1 MADQDFTS
9 LLTRMQQFAEEAYG
23 LETWLG
29 EDNGFQ
35 MLKVG
40 LVQLGK
46 GSGQAVMEICPVP
59 LAPNPDGEVQLV
71 EFYTTVADH
80 IREDNMAPALA
91 ALNRMNLRCPVGAF
105 HLFEDQH
112 QMYHK
117 YGAVLPMGEAGTQL
131 ATMVFSMVVE
141 TVNQL
146 FEDAMAIAADGN
158 SVTE

>member
-9 LLTRMQQFAEEAYG
+9 LLTKMQQFAEEAYG
-23 LETWLG
+23 LETWRG

-35 MLKVG
+35 MLKIS
-40 LVQLGK
+40 LIQLGN
-46 GSGQAVMEICPVP
+46 GSGQAIMEICPVP
-59 LAPNPDGEVQLV
+59 LAPNPDGEVRLV

-91 ALNRMNLRCPVGAF
+91 ALNRINLRCPVGAF
-105 HLFEDQH
+105 HLYDQAH

-117 YGAVLPMGEAGTQL
+117 YGAVLPMGEAGDQL
-131 ATMVFSMVVE
+131 ATLVFSMVVE
-141 TVNQL
+141 TVNQM
-146 FEDAMAIAADGN
+146 FEDALAIAADGN